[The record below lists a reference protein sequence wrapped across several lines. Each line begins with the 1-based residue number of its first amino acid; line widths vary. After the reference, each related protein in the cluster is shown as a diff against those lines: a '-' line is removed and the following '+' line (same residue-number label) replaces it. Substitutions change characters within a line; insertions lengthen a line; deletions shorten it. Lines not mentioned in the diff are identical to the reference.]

1 MNDRQS
7 WLSQTIEETLE
18 PDLQICDAHH
28 HLWDFKNSRYLVE
41 EFKQDTS
48 DHRITKSVYVECL
61 SQYHKDGPEALR
73 PVGETSF
80 VDQVTAASQSGQQG
94 PKVAAAIVGFA
105 DLNLGAAVDDV
116 LQAHCQASSRFRGI
130 RHASAWDA
138 SDDVHNAHTK
148 PVMNMLSDPIF
159 RKGFSFLEKRD
170 LTFDAWLYFHQI
182 PELTNLA
189 RAFPETRIIL
199 NHVGGVLGIGPYSD
213 KREELFEIWKGY
225 IRDLA
230 TCDNVVVKL
239 GGLTMAVSG
248 FGWNKRPKPAS
259 STELAEAM
267 APYYLHCIDTF
278 GPERCMFESNFPVDG
293 TGSSYHVLWNAFKRI
308 SKRYSKEERAA
319 LFHDT
324 ATRIYNL

>member
-1 MNDRQS
+1 MNDRQG
-7 WLSQTIEETLE
+7 WLSQTIEEILE

-28 HLWDFKNSRYLVE
+28 HLWDFKNSRYLVD
-41 EFKQDTS
+41 EFKQDTIG
-48 DHRITKSVYVECL
+48 HNITKTVYVECL
-61 SQYHKDGPEALR
+61 SQYLKDGPEALR

-80 VDQVTAASQSGQQG
+80 VDQITAASQSGQQG
-94 PKVAAAIVGFA
+94 PKVAAGIVSFA
-105 DLNLGAAVDDV
+105 DLNLGAAVDEV

-138 SDDVHNAHTK
+138 SEDVHNAHTK
-148 PVMNMLSDPIF
+148 PKKNILSDPIF
-159 RKGFSFLEKRD
+159 RNGFSCLEKRG

-189 RAFPETRIIL
+189 RAYPETRIIL

-213 KREELFEIWKGY
+213 KRDEVFNIWKGH
-225 IRDLA
+225 ILDLA

-248 FGWNKRPKPAS
+248 FGWNKREKPATS
-259 STELAEAM
+259 SELAAAM
-267 APYYLHCIDTF
+267 APYYQYCIDTF

-293 TGSSYHVLWNAFKRI
+293 TGSSYHVLWNAFKRL
-308 SKRYSKEERAA
+308 SARYSKEERAA